1 MLLLLIVLVYI
12 KDCKKYGKENLAVS
26 LGDRIFIY
34 CLFFSFPILLAF
46 LWR

>member
-1 MLLLLIVLVYI
+1 MLLLLIILVYI

-26 LGDRIFIY
+26 LTDRLFYY
-34 CLFFSFPILLAF
+34 CICVSIPILLGL